1 MGALTNNLLHSHS
14 ADTEHHTLMI
24 QLPETIKVVSK
35 EGNRAVFEIG
45 PLMPGY
51 GATVANPLRR
61 VLLSSLEGTAITS
74 LKIKG
79 VDHEFGA
86 IAGVQEDVIEVIL
99 NLKRLR
105 FRSYSAEPVV
115 LALKVKGERTI
126 TGEDIQ
132 LTSDIELVNP
142 EQTICTL
149 TEKKTELDIELTV
162 SKGRGYVAIESHQK
176 EKLPIGVIA
185 VDAAF
190 SPVRLVNFSIVD
202 VRVGQRIDFNKVTME
217 VETDGSVQP
226 EEAMKQ
232 AGTILADHFNL
243 VAAIAVPKVE
253 EKPAKKAAK
262 KTKKA

>member
-1 MGALTNNLLHSHS
+1 
-14 ADTEHHTLMI
+14 MI
-24 QLPETIKVVSK
+24 QLPEEVNVVKK

-61 VLLSSLEGTAITS
+61 VLLSSLEGAAVTS
-74 LKIKG
+74 IKIKG

-86 IAGVQEDVIEVIL
+86 IAGIQEDVIEVIL

-105 FRSYSAEPVV
+105 FRSFSADPVI
-115 LALKVKGERTI
+115 LTLKVKGEREV

-132 LTSDIELVNP
+132 LTADVELVNP
-142 EQTICTL
+142 EQTICTI
-149 TEKKTELDIELTV
+149 TEKKTELEMEITV
-162 SKGRGYVAIESHQK
+162 SKGRGYVAVETRQK

-190 SPVRLVNFSIVD
+190 SPVRMVNFTIED

-226 EEAMKQ
+226 EQAMKE
-232 AGTILADHFNL
+232 AGSILADHFNL
-243 VAAIAVPKVE
+243 VAAIAVPE
-253 EKPAKKAAK
+253 AEQKPK
-262 KTKKA
+262 KTARKSSKKKEE

>member
-1 MGALTNNLLHSHS
+1 
-14 ADTEHHTLMI
+14 MI
-24 QLPETIKVVSK
+24 QLPEEIKVVKK

-61 VLLSSLEGTAITS
+61 VLLSSLEGSAITS

-79 VDHEFGA
+79 VEHEFGA
-86 IAGVQEDVIEVIL
+86 IAGVQEDVIEVLL

-105 FRSYSAEPVV
+105 FRSFSAEPVLLV
-115 LALKVKGERTI
+115 LKVKGERTV

-132 LTSDIELVNP
+132 LTSDVELVNP
-142 EQTICTL
+142 EQTICTI
-149 TEKKTELDIELTV
+149 TDKKTELEIEFTV
-162 SKGRGYVAIESHQK
+162 SKGRGYVAIETRQK

-190 SPVRLVNFSIVD
+190 SPVRMVNFTIED

-217 VETDGSVQP
+217 VETDGSIQP
-226 EEAMKQ
+226 EAAMKE
-232 AGTILADHFNL
+232 AGQILTDHFN
-243 VAAIAVPKVE
+243 VISAIAVPETEAKAV
-253 EKPAKKAAK
+253 KKAKKEKAK
-262 KTKKA
+262 KE